1 MLFLTQTNMR
11 STENI
16 AQQMNTSTE
25 LFFNKTKC
33 VSVKMTELRSSYQ
46 YLEPYMAKPISL
58 VGENGLL

>member
-1 MLFLTQTNMR
+1 
-11 STENI
+11 
-16 AQQMNTSTE
+16 MNTSTE